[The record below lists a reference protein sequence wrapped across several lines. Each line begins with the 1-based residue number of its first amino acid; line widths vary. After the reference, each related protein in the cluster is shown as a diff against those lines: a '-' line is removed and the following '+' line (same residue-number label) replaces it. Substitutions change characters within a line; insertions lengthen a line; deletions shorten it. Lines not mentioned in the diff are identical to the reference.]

1 MFRRLFHASAVLL
14 LLPVALAQTIVTPP
28 PGPGPRTAI
37 RFVTFEKVQAL
48 SGEEQ
53 RKVVQQLEREDPD
66 WVARQTPEALASF
79 IEGTVIGV
87 YQDRGYWRAKVSTQV
102 NWVPGKGGQRQLDAL
117 ITAIDEGEQ
126 YWLKEIRWTGVTAV
140 PEEEVVRLFPLR
152 PWELM
157 SRSKLTEGLETIR
170 KLYASRGYIAY
181 GAVPQTDF
189 DDAAHSV
196 SLTIAVQEDM
206 PFRFRNLSVA
216 GLDKA
221 ASQNLQRNWLQM
233 REQLYSPDRL
243 RGFFEKF
250 FPGMRSGLDALD
262 YSTTNIDL
270 DSHMVDILVSFLPP
284 TQAQRA
290 EQ

>member
-1 MFRRLFHASAVLL
+1 VFRRLFHAAVVLL
-14 LLPVALAQTIVTPP
+14 LLPVASAQTIVTPP
-28 PGPGPRTAI
+28 SGSSPRTAI

-53 RKVVQQLEREDPD
+53 RKIVQQLDREDPD

-79 IEGTVIGV
+79 IEGKVLAV
-87 YQDRGYWRAKVSTQV
+87 YQDRGYWRAKVSTKV
-102 NWVPGKGGQRQLDAL
+102 TWVPGKGAQRQMDAL

-126 YWLKEIRWTGVTAV
+126 YWLKQVRWTGVTAL
-140 PEEEVVRLFPLR
+140 PEEELIRLFPLR

-157 SRSKLTEGLETIR
+157 SRAKVTEGLETIR

-181 GAVPQTDF
+181 GATPQTEF
-189 DDAAHSV
+189 DDANHSV
-196 SLTIAVQEDM
+196 SLTIAVQEDR
-206 PFRFRNLSVA
+206 PFHFRNLSIA

-221 ASQNLQRNWLQM
+221 ASQDLQRNWLQM
-233 REQLYSPDRL
+233 REQLYSPDNL

-262 YSTTNIDL
+262 YNTTNIDL
-270 DSHMVDILVSFLPP
+270 DTHTVDILVSFLPT
-284 TQAQRA
+284 TQAQKA